1 MIAVSCSLQII
12 LHYMPIYPIHKR
24 LNGICGWH
32 SHCSEEGLMKCYFI
46 LDVIADEGWTT
57 LASTLKASVQVKIN
71 RFETQQLYFTAI
83 HF

>member
-1 MIAVSCSLQII
+1 
-12 LHYMPIYPIHKR
+12 
-24 LNGICGWH
+24 
-32 SHCSEEGLMKCYFI
+32 MKCYFI

-57 LASTLKASVQVKIN
+57 LALTLKASVQVKIN